1 MKTPAELQEWFGGI
15 DIYLF
20 DQLMKG
26 NIAPGMKVLDAGSGA
41 GRNLVYFMRSGYDVA
56 AVDESEAMIGRVRQ
70 LAKLIAPQVSEQN
83 FRVESVEKMS
93 FDDASFDVVLSS
105 AVLHF
110 ARDEEHWQAMV
121 DEMWRVLKPGGM
133 FFCRLSSTIGM
144 ETQVQLINGR
154 RYLLPDGV
162 DWFLVDAEKLKEVTK
177 SLGGEFVEPIKTTV
191 VDSKRAMT
199 TWVVRKAGD

>member
-1 MKTPAELQEWFGGI
+1 MKTPAEIQEWFGGI

>member
-1 MKTPAELQEWFGGI
+1 
-15 DIYLF
+15 
-20 DQLMKG
+20 MKG

-177 SLGGEFVEPIKTTV
+177 SLGGGFVEPIKTTV

>member
-1 MKTPAELQEWFGGI
+1 
-15 DIYLF
+15 
-20 DQLMKG
+20 
-26 NIAPGMKVLDAGSGA
+26 
-41 GRNLVYFMRSGYDVA
+41 
-56 AVDESEAMIGRVRQ
+56 
-70 LAKLIAPQVSEQN
+70 
-83 FRVESVEKMS
+83 
-93 FDDASFDVVLSS
+93 
-105 AVLHF
+105 LHF

>member
-56 AVDESEAMIGRVRQ
+56 AADESEAMIGRVRQ
-70 LAKLIAPQVSEQN
+70 LAKLIAPQLPEQN
-83 FRVESVEKMS
+83 FRVEPVENMS

-154 RYLLPDGV
+154 RYLLRDGA
-162 DWFLVDAEKLKEVTK
+162 DWFLVDAEILKEVTK

-191 VDSKRAMT
+191 VDNRRAMT